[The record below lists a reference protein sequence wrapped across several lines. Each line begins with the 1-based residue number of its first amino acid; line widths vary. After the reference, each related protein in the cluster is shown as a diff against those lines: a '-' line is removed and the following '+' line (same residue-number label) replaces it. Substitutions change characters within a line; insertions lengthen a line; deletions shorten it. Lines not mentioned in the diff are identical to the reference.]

1 MNFKETLLREF
12 SFIIF
17 GFHYIYSK
25 HKVFQVFPGS
35 DFHNM
40 FMSMREI
47 LYEKKLA
54 GKINRAEYICAN
66 LASICTCNLDFCTNT
81 HFFISNAFFQ
91 LRLRLLNFFMN

>member
-25 HKVFQVFPGS
+25 RKVFQVFPGS

-66 LASICTCNLDFCTNT
+66 LASICTFKFHRYLYYYYYYL
-81 HFFISNAFFQ
+81 FI
-91 LRLRLLNFFMN
+91 